1 MTCRSVQ
8 NSLSAHLDGRLP
20 GESRQGVQT
29 HLARCGECAL
39 AYEQLLAVR
48 RALRELPVL
57 SPPERLSVN
66 LSVMAS
72 RERLRRLRWR
82 SLGNVLT
89 DWAAGVRMW
98 ADNLM
103 RPVAL
108 PLAGGLLSALLLFSV
123 LVPSIA
129 FSRHP
134 ILRDVPISI
143 FTEATLKSEPGFGF
157 DDDDFVLEVLVDEK
171 GCMVEYTVAEGQRL
185 DLNPQL
191 RSAIENNLL
200 FSQFRPATNF
210 GQPTSSKMFVSF
222 KRSHFN
228 VKS

>member
-8 NSLSAHLDGRLP
+8 NSLSAHIDGRLP
-20 GESRQGVQT
+20 EQYRHRVRA

-39 AYEQLLAVR
+39 AYDQLLAVR

-66 LSVMAS
+66 LSLLAS

-82 SLGNVLT
+82 SLGGVLAES
-89 DWAAGVRMW
+89 AARARLW
-98 ADNLM
+98 SDNLM

-143 FTEATLKSEPGFGF
+143 FTEATLKSAPGFGF

-171 GCMVEYTVAEGQRL
+171 GCMVDYSVAEGQRL

-191 RSAIENNLL
+191 RRAIENNLL
-200 FSQFRPATNF
+200 FSEFRPATNF
-210 GQPTSSKMFVSF
+210 GQPTSSRMYVSF

>member
-8 NSLSAHLDGRLP
+8 SSFSPHLDGGLP
-20 GESRQGVQT
+20 KERRQGMLL

-39 AYEQLLAVR
+39 AYEQLLQLR

-57 SPPERLSVN
+57 RPPERLSMD
-66 LSVMAS
+66 LSVIAS
-72 RERLRRLRWR
+72 RERTRRLNRRNLRALLAHWSEDAR
-82 SLGNVLT
+82 L
-89 DWAAGVRMW
+89 W

-108 PLAGGLLSALLLFSV
+108 PLAGGLLSTLLLFSI

-134 ILRDVPISI
+134 IARDVPISI
-143 FTEATLKSEPGFGF
+143 FTEAALKSQAPFGF
-157 DDDDFVLEVLVDEK
+157 DDDDFVLDVLVDER
-171 GCMVEYTVAEGQRL
+171 GCMVDYTVTQGPRL
-185 DLNPQL
+185 DLDPQL
-191 RSAIENNLL
+191 RRSVENTLL
-200 FSQFRPATNF
+200 FTEFQPATAF
-210 GQPTSSKMFVSF
+210 GQPTSGRMFVSF
-222 KRSHFN
+222 KRSHIN

>member
-8 NSLSAHLDGRLP
+8 NSLSAHLDGCLP
-20 GESRQGVQT
+20 EANRHGVKE

-39 AYEQLLAVR
+39 AHEQLLELR
-48 RALRELPVL
+48 RALQELPVL
-57 SPPERLSVN
+57 SPPEHLSVS
-66 LSVMAS
+66 LSVLAS
-72 RERLRRLRWR
+72 RERRRRLRWR
-82 SLGNVLT
+82 SLASVLA
-89 DWAAGVRMW
+89 DWTAGVRLW

-108 PLAGGLLSALLLFSV
+108 PLAGGLLSAALLFSL

-129 FSRHP
+129 FNRLP

-143 FTEATLKSEPGFGF
+143 STEAALKAQSPFGF

-171 GCMVEYTVAEGQRL
+171 GAMVDYSVAEGQRL

-191 RSAIENNLL
+191 QRSIENNLL
-200 FSQFRPATNF
+200 FTEFTPATNF
-210 GQPTSSKMFVSF
+210 GQPTTSKMFVSF

>member
-1 MTCRSVQ
+1 M
-8 NSLSAHLDGRLP
+8 P
-20 GESRQGVQT
+20 EESRHKVQG

-57 SPPERLSVN
+57 SPPERLSVD
-66 LSVMAS
+66 LSVLAS

-82 SLGNVLT
+82 SFPSLVAEWG
-89 DWAAGVRMW
+89 AGVRMW
-98 ADNLM
+98 ADHLM

-157 DDDDFVLEVLVDEK
+157 DDDDIVLEVLVDEK
-171 GCMVEYTVAEGQRL
+171 GYMVEYSVAEGQRL

-191 RSAIENNLL
+191 RRVIENNLL
-200 FSQFRPATNF
+200 FSEFRPATNF
-210 GQPTSSKMFVSF
+210 GQPTSSKMYVSF
-222 KRSHFN
+222 KRSHFT